1 VESVGKGDESLRR
14 RSFLFVL
21 LFIALLFH
29 SGALS
34 SAAPKI
40 ELGERVYSFNEM
52 IEGAT
57 VEHVYQVQN
66 RGDQPL
72 EIQRIKP
79 G

>member
-1 VESVGKGDESLRR
+1 M
-14 RSFLFVL
+14 L
-21 LFIALLFH
+21 LVMALLAH
-29 SGALS
+29 SEGPA

-40 ELGERVYSFNEM
+40 EIKEKVFNFKEM
-52 IEGAT
+52 IDGQT
-57 VEHVYQVQN
+57 VEHAFQVQN